1 LATVELRDAVPR
13 FWALRAF
20 TRFGNA
26 IAALGA
32 VLPLAASVTCMTPG
46 PWNWPL
52 LAAAVVAG
60 LAAGFFIKVFSD
72 LAQVIVDM
80 LLPVQN

>member
-1 LATVELRDAVPR
+1 MPR

-20 TRFGNA
+20 TRFGTV

-32 VLPLAASVTCMTPG
+32 VLPLAATVICTMPG

-52 LAAAVVAG
+52 LAAAIAAG
-60 LAAGFFIKVFSD
+60 LAAGFFIKVFSE

-80 LLPVQN
+80 LLPVQS

>member
-1 LATVELRDAVPR
+1 MPQ

-20 TRFGNA
+20 TRFGSV

-32 VLPLAASVTCMTPG
+32 VLPLAAAVIFMMPG
-46 PWNWPL
+46 SWNWPL
-52 LAAAVVAG
+52 LAAAIAAG
-60 LAAGFFIKVFSD
+60 LAIGFFIKVFSD

-80 LLPVQN
+80 LLPIQN